1 LSRRQPPARITI
13 ITTITI
19 TTTNEI
25 GPFTGAFFLSGRN
38 SLWGP

>member
-19 TTTNEI
+19 TTTDEI
-25 GPFTGAFFLSGRN
+25 GPFTGAFFLSGHN

>member
-13 ITTITI
+13 IITITI
-19 TTTNEI
+19 TNEI